1 LEKSRHN
8 PRRTSQNLT
17 PLLKLFASR
26 VIPKR
31 VAWPVQNLSAAQSA
45 FATLQ
50 KDAQSVS
57 ATQGTSQM
65 TAQTSVMQKVKS
77 DAQTLSTA
85 LSTGNLGA
93 AQQAFATLKQ
103 DSATAQRMHGHHGHD
118 GMRVASSSS
127 SASSG
132 STSSDLLAT
141 QAISSVGGTLNVT
154 A

>member
-1 LEKSRHN
+1 M
-8 PRRTSQNLT
+8 SQKLT
-17 PLLKLFASR
+17 PLLKSFASR
-26 VIPKR
+26 VTPKR
-31 VAWPVQNLSAAQSA
+31 VAWPVQSA

-50 KDAQSVS
+50 KDAQSVN
-57 ATQGTSQM
+57 ATQGTSQA

-103 DSATAQRMHGHHGHD
+103 DSATAQRMHGHHGHH

-141 QAISSVGGTLNVT
+141 RAISSVGGTLNVT